1 MSRIAFH
8 DSTSEHPADAPGR
21 SSTFFD
27 VTLVDGS
34 TERVDDAHAYCQ
46 EQSMTT
52 FFRNE
57 GGRQAVDCWSIR
69 VASFRT
75 EHIVAIRR
83 HERPL
88 GEVRHLQPA

>member
-1 MSRIAFH
+1 MSALTRY
-8 DSTSEHPADAPGR
+8 
-21 SSTFFD
+21 
-27 VTLVDGS
+27 GS
-34 TERVDDAHAYCQ
+34 TVLDELRQALERVDDAHAYQQ

-52 FFRNE
+52 FFRND
-57 GGRQAVDCWSIR
+57 GGRQAVDCWSVR

-83 HERPL
+83 HEAAL